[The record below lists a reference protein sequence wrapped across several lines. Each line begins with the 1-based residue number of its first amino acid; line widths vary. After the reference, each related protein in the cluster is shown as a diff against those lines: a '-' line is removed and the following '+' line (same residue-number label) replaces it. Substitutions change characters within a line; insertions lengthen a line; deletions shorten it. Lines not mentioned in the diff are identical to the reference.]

1 MKQKSMRL
9 SAIACAVTLIWSLA
23 ACGGTQ
29 TPAGSNAGSGGTT
42 QTQATKKPAKKVIN
56 EDTFVGE
63 WNLVAADMGG
73 AHLAGDISAMDL
85 HSTVTFTKDGKF
97 TMTMENKSTSGKW
110 KLDGEA
116 AVVMP
121 EKSAITT
128 DDDGGEKQNFSFKVN
143 KDDTIT
149 VAIDE
154 LDMGMTYGKGKN
166 AKIAPE
172 FNPKDGKAITDI
184 SQLAGTWK
192 LAGMYKDGA
201 SISGDLSMLSM
212 TETTMKINKDGTG
225 EFIFGG
231 DSSPLTVTID
241 SDGAKLTESSV
252 TVTLTLGE
260 GRLIC
265 DSSKI
270 MDGTFEGY
278 LFFEKK

>member
-1 MKQKSMRL
+1 
-9 SAIACAVTLIWSLA
+9 
-23 ACGGTQ
+23 
-29 TPAGSNAGSGGTT
+29 
-42 QTQATKKPAKKVIN
+42 
-56 EDTFVGE
+56 
-63 WNLVAADMGG
+63 
-73 AHLAGDISAMDL
+73 
-85 HSTVTFTKDGKF
+85 
-97 TMTMENKSTSGKW
+97 
-110 KLDGEA
+110 
-116 AVVMP
+116 
-121 EKSAITT
+121 
-128 DDDGGEKQNFSFKVN
+128 
-143 KDDTIT
+143 
-149 VAIDE
+149 
-154 LDMGMTYGKGKN
+154 
-166 AKIAPE
+166 
-172 FNPKDGKAITDI
+172 
-184 SQLAGTWK
+184 
-192 LAGMYKDGA
+192 MYKDGA